1 METAREFTVR
11 LQELLRR
18 EHRAFAEFL
27 VALADFDRRRLRVDA
42 GYTSLF
48 ASRCETGGCAS

>member
-11 LQELLRR
+11 LQELLRHER
-18 EHRAFAEFL
+18 FALADFL
-27 VALADFDRRRLRVDA
+27 VALAGFDEHRLWVEL

-48 ASRCETGGCAS
+48 YFL